1 MPIKY
6 SYELLNNFCNE
17 KKIKLIDDYTNE
29 KLFGSSKIKFY
40 CTKCDNENV
49 KCFTYL
55 IKRNTLCKRC
65 ITIESFPKQKE
76 TMMKKYGVEHP
87 SKSDDIKNKIK
98 EGFIKKWGVDNPSKT
113 DIVKNKIKTTCLKK
127 YGVEYL
133 VNNKTIRE
141 KMKKTCLEKY
151 GVDNVIKNQDIKA
164 KIKTTCLEKYGVDN
178 PGKSIDFQEK
188 MKQTMVKK
196 YGVEFP
202 LQNDI
207 IAESTIKKCFKQKE
221 FTFPSGKIIK
231 CQGYEPFALNDL
243 LSKYNEEQLVT
254 GCKNVPKLWYL
265 DNDGNKHRHF
275 VDIYIPDLN
284 LCIEVK
290 SNWTFKYKTE
300 CIYKK
305 QEYAKLDGY
314 NYEIWIYNNKGNK
327 IETII

>member
-1 MPIKY
+1 
-6 SYELLNNFCNE
+6 
-17 KKIKLIDDYTNE
+17 
-29 KLFGSSKIKFY
+29 
-40 CTKCDNENV
+40 
-49 KCFTYL
+49 
-55 IKRNTLCKRC
+55 
-65 ITIESFPKQKE
+65 
-76 TMMKKYGVEHP
+76 
-87 SKSDDIKNKIK
+87 
-98 EGFIKKWGVDNPSKT
+98 
-113 DIVKNKIKTTCLKK
+113 
-127 YGVEYL
+127 
-133 VNNKTIRE
+133 
-141 KMKKTCLEKY
+141 MKKTCLEKY